1 MRHPSWLL
9 RSILLLLLG
18 GGAVACYEPVDLVSS
33 EELLVPCVHCV
44 LNPADTQNLRLY
56 YLSKGNVIGRGID
69 DAQVTFSEYRV
80 DKEGNEKLLREYP
93 FENLGEG
100 RWRLV
105 FMKNRYIEEKALCK
119 LTVALP
125 SGDTLRAKT
134 TMVSYK
140 WRAHSDALPT
150 DNIQVAFDAAK
161 GHHKDI
167 ELDLH
172 GEHIVIPYSSL
183 EGNPSQSDVPQ
194 YVIYPSAGTVWISKL
209 GWSKAEHKW
218 YLEKEL
224 ATDKEDLVDGFNRT
238 GRSFTQSQDPNAL
251 ELFPN
256 VAGRPLH
263 YQYLRL
269 PSRGTTDTLSIS
281 GDFTGPHYGVMELP
295 LALLWASE
303 VYILAKHRAMG
314 LPPEENLLS
323 YEVGKVVFRRVSE
336 EYDHYLKD
344 VMQYH
349 LLHDVGTDIIAIY
362 DNTNIYSNI
371 EGGVGIFGAEYET
384 CLEWTCGTWDF

>member
-18 GGAVACYEPVDLVSS
+18 GGAVACYEPVDLVSP

-140 WRAHSDALPT
+140 WRAHPDVPPT

-183 EGNPSQSDVPQ
+183 EGTPCS
-194 YVIYPSAGTVWISKL
+194 
-209 GWSKAEHKW
+209 
-218 YLEKEL
+218 
-224 ATDKEDLVDGFNRT
+224 
-238 GRSFTQSQDPNAL
+238 
-251 ELFPN
+251 
-256 VAGRPLH
+256 
-263 YQYLRL
+263 RL
-269 PSRGTTDTLSIS
+269 C
-281 GDFTGPHYGVMELP
+281 
-295 LALLWASE
+295 
-303 VYILAKHRAMG
+303 RA
-314 LPPEENLLS
+314 
-323 YEVGKVVFRRVSE
+323 
-336 EYDHYLKD
+336 
-344 VMQYH
+344 
-349 LLHDVGTDIIAIY
+349 
-362 DNTNIYSNI
+362 
-371 EGGVGIFGAEYET
+371 
-384 CLEWTCGTWDF
+384 